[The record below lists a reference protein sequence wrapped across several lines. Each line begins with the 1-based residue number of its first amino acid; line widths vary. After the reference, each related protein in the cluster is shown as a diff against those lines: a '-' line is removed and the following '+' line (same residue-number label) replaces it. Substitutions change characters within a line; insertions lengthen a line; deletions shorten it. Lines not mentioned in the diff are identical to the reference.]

1 MPEEINPKH
10 YQKSIETFDAITS
23 QLSQEEV
30 IGLLRGH
37 ILKYMM
43 RFGSKH
49 DNTFDAMITDAGKAE
64 WYLNKLIQFLND
76 NKDKLDVEKT

>member
-30 IGLLRGH
+30 NGLLRGQ
-37 ILKYMM
+37 ILKYIM
-43 RFGSKH
+43 RCGSKH
-49 DNTFDAMITDAGKAE
+49 GNTFDAMITDAGKAD
-64 WYLNKLIQFLND
+64 WYLNRFIQYLND
-76 NKDKLDVEKT
+76 RKNYHNG